1 MLMIEPFRDGSGGL
15 WSRLNLL
22 PRDYFR
28 GRIAELRGYGLQPVL
43 ALNDFPQESFL
54 KTCAVLSEKRR
65 DPYTLAHR
73 PRIHNSYNQLQRRG
87 YRCGP
92 ATRR

>member
-1 MLMIEPFRDGSGGL
+1 MLMIEPFRDGNGGL

-28 GRIAELRGYGLQPVL
+28 GSIAELRGYGLRPVL

-54 KTCAVLSEKRR
+54 KTCAVLSEKRH
-65 DPYTLAHR
+65 DR
-73 PRIHNSYNQLQRRG
+73 PHAGLSAQ
-87 YRCGP
+87 
-92 ATRR
+92 